1 MIPGTRGTAHSGSVY
16 RHSSPDRTVRP
27 GQMLPGEGKSG
38 MNFNL
43 FSTGFTGHT
52 RSGFLRAAAWGV
64 VCGSSVLLP
73 QSAAAQQMEAPEVRD
88 LLARAE
94 KVYDGLN
101 SMQAE
106 FDQTIEIVLL
116 GRKRTGTGTW
126 YQKGPGRFK
135 MDFTDPAGDVIVAD
149 GASLWLYYPSTHPGQ
164 VIRSTID
171 ANTTGAGMVDL
182 QGRIFDEA
190 AEGYD
195 AVFDGVEDV
204 DGKSTWLVSLTPRG
218 ESPYR
223 LVRVWIDTERLLVR
237 RFEITEE
244 NETLRTVV
252 LRNLQPNADIPDA
265 TFSFTPPAGTDVFEG

>member
-1 MIPGTRGTAHSGSVY
+1 MNLIRIPAGGTGR
-16 RHSSPDRTVRP
+16 
-27 GQMLPGEGKSG
+27 LPAS
-38 MNFNL
+38 FC
-43 FSTGFTGHT
+43 
-52 RSGFLRAAAWGV
+52 RAAAWAV
-64 VCGSSVLLP
+64 VFGSSMVLP
-73 QSAAAQQMEAPEVRD
+73 QSVGAQQSEPPEVRD

-94 KVYDGLN
+94 QVYDGLS

-106 FDQTIEIVLL
+106 FDQTIEIALL
-116 GRKRTGTGTW
+116 GRKRSGSGTW
-126 YQKGPGRFK
+126 YQKGNGRFK
-135 MDFTDPAGDVIVAD
+135 MDFADPAGDIIVAD
-149 GASLWLYYPSTHPGQ
+149 GSSLWLYYPSTHPGQ

-190 AEGYD
+190 AEAYE
-195 AVFDGVEDV
+195 AVLEGLEEV
-204 DGKSTWLVSLTPRG
+204 DGHSTWLVTLTPRT

-223 LVRVWIDTERLLVR
+223 MVRVWVDAENLLVR

-252 LRNLQPNADIPDA
+252 LRNLQPNADIPDS

>member
-1 MIPGTRGTAHSGSVY
+1 M
-16 RHSSPDRTVRP
+16 
-27 GQMLPGEGKSG
+27 SG
-38 MNFNL
+38 MDLNRFQAGG
-43 FSTGFTGHT
+43 SA
-52 RSGFLRAAAWGV
+52 RLRMSLCRTAAWAV
-64 VCGSSVLLP
+64 VFGSAVALP
-73 QSAAAQQMEAPEVRD
+73 QSVGAQQAEAPEVRD

-94 KVYDGLN
+94 QVYDALT

-106 FDQTIEIVLL
+106 FDQTIEIALL
-116 GRKRTGTGTW
+116 GRKRSGTGTW
-126 YQKGPGRFK
+126 YQKGTGRFK

-149 GASLWLYYPSTHPGQ
+149 GENLWLYYPSTHPGQ

-190 AEGYD
+190 AEGYE
-195 AVFDGVEDV
+195 AVLEGLEEV
-204 DGKSTWLVSLTPRG
+204 DGHSTWLVALTPRG

-223 LVRVWIDTERLLVR
+223 LVRVWVDTESFLVR

-252 LRNLQPNADIPDA
+252 LRELQPDADIPDS

>member
-1 MIPGTRGTAHSGSVY
+1 MDLNR
-16 RHSSPDRTVRP
+16 
-27 GQMLPGEGKSG
+27 
-38 MNFNL
+38 
-43 FSTGFTGHT
+43 FSTGSTGHM
-52 RSGFLRAAAWGV
+52 RFGLRRATVSAV
-64 VCGSSVLLP
+64 VLGCLIALP
-73 QSAAAQQMEAPEVRD
+73 QAVRAQQPKEPEVRG

-94 KVYDGLN
+94 QTYDGLT
-101 SMQAE
+101 SMEAT

-116 GRKRTGTGTW
+116 GRKRSGTGTW

-135 MDFTDPAGDVIVAD
+135 MDFADPAGDIIVAD
-149 GASLWLYYPSTHPGQ
+149 GTNLWLYYPSTHPGQ

-190 AEGYD
+190 AEAYE
-195 AVFDGVEDV
+195 AVLDGLEEV
-204 DGKSTWLVSLTPRG
+204 DGHSTWLVTLTPRG

-223 LVRVWIDTERLLVR
+223 MVRVWIDTETVLVR

-252 LRNLQPNADIPDA
+252 LRDLQPNAVIPDS
-265 TFSFTPPAGTDVFEG
+265 TFGFTPPAGTDVFEG

>member
-1 MIPGTRGTAHSGSVY
+1 MDLIRFPSGGIGRLRTSWCRGLAWTAAIGSVA
-16 RHSSPDRTVRP
+16 V
-27 GQMLPGEGKSG
+27 
-38 MNFNL
+38 
-43 FSTGFTGHT
+43 
-52 RSGFLRAAAWGV
+52 
-64 VCGSSVLLP
+64 LP
-73 QSAAAQQMEAPEVRD
+73 QSLFAQQSEAPEVRD

-94 KVYDGLN
+94 QVYDGLT
-101 SMQAE
+101 SMQSQ
-106 FDQTIEIVLL
+106 FDQTIEIALL
-116 GRKRTGTGTW
+116 GRKRSGTGTW
-126 YQKGPGRFK
+126 YQKGKGRFK
-135 MDFTDPAGDVIVAD
+135 MDFADPAGDVIVAD

-195 AVFDGVEDV
+195 AVLDGVEAV
-204 DGKSTWLVSLTPRG
+204 DGHSTWLVSLTPRG

-223 LVRVWIDTERLLVR
+223 LVRVWIDAEQLLVR

-252 LRNLQPNADIPDA
+252 LRDLQPNAEIPDS